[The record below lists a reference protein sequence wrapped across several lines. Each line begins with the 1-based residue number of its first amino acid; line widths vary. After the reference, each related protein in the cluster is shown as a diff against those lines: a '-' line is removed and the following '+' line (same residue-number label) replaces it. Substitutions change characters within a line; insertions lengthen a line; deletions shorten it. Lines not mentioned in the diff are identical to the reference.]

1 MRVTAATR
9 SAGRSTSLITRA
21 ACRRTSRFRPVS
33 GIFYLVLAR
42 TIDVEAETRIAQSEA
57 ERVERFARE
66 HRSPA
71 EAR

>member
-1 MRVTAATR
+1 
-9 SAGRSTSLITRA
+9 
-21 ACRRTSRFRPVS
+21 
-33 GIFYLVLAR
+33 VLAR